1 MPPLTLFCSLSIP
14 FSLLLYP
21 HHPVTL
27 SHTHSVAIWLKGT
40 KEGAESN
47 AVAINPAACQ
57 VDGMNEDSDEQR
69 LRAEFFCAGAGL
81 AKGMHYDD
89 LRIGNQSIV
98 TIAKDKTR
106 NRMRTRMKS
115 NRCIGLPEMGRAM
128 PRKRKR
134 ASRLRVDPE
143 SRQTISWKM
152 FCAKNSPADD
162 LRKQWRALP
171 RLRTKAK
178 QRVWKGYAF
187 SWGQCVA
194 WYRDD
199 FEMSYLFEWFRS
211 LERVA

>member
-1 MPPLTLFCSLSIP
+1 
-14 FSLLLYP
+14 
-21 HHPVTL
+21 
-27 SHTHSVAIWLKGT
+27 
-40 KEGAESN
+40 
-47 AVAINPAACQ
+47 
-57 VDGMNEDSDEQR
+57 MNEDSDRQR
-69 LRAEFFCAGAGL
+69 MRAEFL
-81 AKGMHYDD
+81 ALEQDWLNECNVDEKQKLYKAVENAEIKYATHFHIYDD
-89 LRIGNQSIV
+89 VRTGNQSIAN
-98 TIAKDKTR
+98 IAKDKTR
-106 NRMRTRMKS
+106 NRMRTRLKS

-134 ASRLRVDPE
+134 APRLRVDPE

-162 LRKQWRALP
+162 LRDQWRALP

-178 QRVWKGYAF
+178 QRVWRGYAF

-199 FEMSYLFEWFRS
+199 FEMSHLVEWFRS